1 MSQYPFDEFPTD
13 ESPTTVTVNGVTLTA
28 TVPVVPP
35 HITANNST
43 LTKLKTILEEAKTL
57 RKHHVVI
64 GDSNCGSFT
73 GTGTRFKRDNWVRQM
88 ATQTNWLINSVA
100 SGDLMEP
107 LTQTIHFA
115 PMGLSQANAT
125 PDLPW
130 HSTQRRWIGDMA
142 YFAGPL
148 SNPSPSVGGVALFS
162 GNSVT
167 GVDSIAVNNR
177 FIGFVIDRTATG
189 EPWEKNMTR
198 VALSYW
204 AGAGQ
209 NTPSSTSY
217 SKIDGSAANVSYGG
231 AYSSF
236 TFDLY
241 DLTGIDLSGIPS
253 TGWNATNA
261 ACISIKAAIIALTP
275 YATRTVTA
283 KGGGASKPG
292 MVDGWLD
299 GILANKKTLVA
310 LRVADGTIMG
320 AQFDSL
326 TFDNGAQTA
335 GMSFHDH
342 TYSGH
347 AYQNRLE
354 RIRCGA
360 SGEDTPGW
368 SSMDLGD
375 FITTNYVYPGLIGA
389 ILKFGENTYARPGYF
404 GGNAGPHLVMGLD
417 MVTIALLPN
426 DINQKAIVLYRKISE
441 LIGEVLRVNPN
452 AVVQIVIP
460 PCPAFSGG
468 NNIRDNYYTGS
479 TTSTGE
485 TYAFIRQR
493 IKEACTLYKNN
504 TIVIDLQQYYGD
516 IAPTVLK
523 GRLGHLGLYS
533 RQTGDP
539 IDTLHY
545 KSSTYT
551 TVIAS
556 QWNQLCNI
564 AYIQG

>member
-1 MSQYPFDEFPTD
+1 MSFFSNSNSKAKVGDK
-13 ESPTTVTVNGVTLTA
+13 LRI
-28 TVPVVPP
+28 VPQ
-35 HITANNST
+35 HITASNSV
-43 LTKLKTILEEAKTL
+43 LTKLKTILEDAKTL

-64 GDSNCGSFT
+64 GDSNCGSFA
-73 GTGTRFKRDNWVRQM
+73 GTGTKFRRDNFTREM
-88 ATQTNWLINSVA
+88 AIQTNWLINGVS
-100 SGDLMEP
+100 SGDAMEP
-107 LTQTIHFA
+107 LTQTVHFA
-115 PMGLSQANAT
+115 PMGLSQANAVS
-125 PDLPW
+125 DLPW
-130 HSTQRRWIGDMA
+130 HATQRRWIGDMA

-148 SNPSPSVGGVALFS
+148 VNPSPSVGGWAQFS
-162 GNSVT
+162 GNSTT

-177 FIGFVIDRTATG
+177 FIGFIIDRTATG
-189 EPWEKNMTR
+189 EPWERNMTR
-198 VALSYW
+198 VALAYW

-209 NTPSSTSY
+209 STTNSSSY
-217 SKIDGSAANVSYGG
+217 SKLNGSAATVNFSGLF
-231 AYSSF
+231 SSF
-236 TFDLY
+236 TFELR

-253 TGWNATNA
+253 NGWDATNA
-261 ACISIKAAIIALTP
+261 ACIAIKTAVNALTP

-283 KGGGASKPG
+283 KGGGAAKPG

-299 GILANKKTLVA
+299 GILADKKTLVTIK
-310 LRVADGTIMG
+310 VADGTIMG
-320 AQFDSL
+320 ANFETL

-354 RIRCGA
+354 RIRCDANGVNTA
-360 SGEDTPGW
+360 GF
-368 SSMDLGD
+368 SSMDLTD
-375 FITTNYVYPGLIGA
+375 FQTTNYVYPGLIGA

-426 DINQKAIVLYRKISE
+426 DMGQKAIVLYRKISE
-441 LIGEVLRVNPN
+441 LIPEVLRVNPN
-452 AVVQIVIP
+452 AVIQIVIP
-460 PCPAFSGG
+460 PCPAWAGG
-468 NNIRDNYYTGS
+468 DNVRDNYFNGINTNTNERYS
-479 TTSTGE
+479 FMRS
-485 TYAFIRQR
+485 R
-493 IKEACTLYKNN
+493 IKEACALYSGN

-516 IAPTVLK
+516 LAPTVLK
-523 GRLGHLGLYS
+523 GRLGHLGLYT

-539 IDTLHY
+539 IDTLHF

-551 TVIAS
+551 SVIAS